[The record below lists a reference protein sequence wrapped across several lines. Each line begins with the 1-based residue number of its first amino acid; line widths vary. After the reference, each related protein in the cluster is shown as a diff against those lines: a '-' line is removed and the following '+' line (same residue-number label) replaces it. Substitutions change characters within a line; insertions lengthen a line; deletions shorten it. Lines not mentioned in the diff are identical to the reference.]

1 MSSSLTSRPFVYD
14 SVHVNAEFA
23 DQASDHDPQVVR
35 VRLNA
40 APTVDAGGPY
50 SGVEGTPVTVSAT
63 GSDPDGSAL
72 TYAWDLDG
80 NGTFETPGQTATV
93 IAPPTPTVITITVKA
108 TDPLGLSA
116 TDTATVQ
123 GLFNFS
129 GFFSPVDNLPTA
141 NVVRAGQAI
150 PVKFSLDGDQGLAIF
165 AAGYPKVSDP
175 VSCTSSVGDPVEETS
190 SAGGRDLQ
198 YDPTTDQYTYVWK
211 TQRAW
216 AGSCRIL
223 TIKLTDGTT
232 HEALFEFT
240 R

>member
-1 MSSSLTSRPFVYD
+1 M
-14 SVHVNAEFA
+14 
-23 DQASDHDPQVVR
+23 
-35 VRLNA
+35 
-40 APTVDAGGPY
+40 
-50 SGVEGTPVTVSAT
+50 
-63 GSDPDGSAL
+63 
-72 TYAWDLDG
+72 
-80 NGTFETPGQTATV
+80 
-93 IAPPTPTVITITVKA
+93 ITITVKA

-123 GLFNFS
+123 GLFDFS
-129 GFFSPVDNLPTA
+129 GFFGPVDNLPTA
-141 NVVRAGQAI
+141 NVVRAGQTI

-165 AAGYPKVSDP
+165 AAGYPKVSGP

-198 YDPTTDQYTYVWK
+198 YNPTTDQYTYVWK

-216 AGSCRIL
+216 AGTCRIL

-232 HEALFEFT
+232 HEALFEFK